1 MPTLGKD
8 MADVDAAEDSGKG
21 FTAVGGVLVA
31 QEDSRIDARLIV
43 SRCLAFN

>member
-1 MPTLGKD
+1 MPTWGND
-8 MADVDAAEDSGKG
+8 RADVDAAAGSGPG

-31 QEDSRIDARLIV
+31 QEDSTIDARLIV